1 MGPDAPRIHPRPRSS
16 HLGMALLTQ
25 GAIALTGHVT
35 PDLVTWMPLG
45 QLEYSNGY
53 RNLRSE
59 FSLVVHSLHSHR
71 MLSTDSVYKF
81 TWMPT

>member
-45 QLEYSNGY
+45 QLEDSN
-53 RNLRSE
+53 
-59 FSLVVHSLHSHR
+59 
-71 MLSTDSVYKF
+71 
-81 TWMPT
+81 